1 MPRKPDRSTPMT
13 TAPATG
19 ASLDQWLRY
28 LEVAH
33 PSEIDLGLDRVL
45 LVLRRLFPGPIRG
58 RVITVG
64 GTNGK
69 GSTVACLESILLGAG
84 RTTGAYTSPHLSRYN
99 ERIRINGSE
108 VNDDE
113 IISAFETIDA
123 VRRDVSLTYFE
134 FSTLA
139 CFLIMQAQ
147 GVDDWIL
154 EVGLGG
160 RLDAVNV
167 LDSELAIITS
177 VDIDHTAWLGTDR
190 ETIGFEK
197 AGILRFGK
205 PAIYAETDPPRSVL
219 QQAVAQKVP
228 LLRYGIDYS
237 IAVETA
243 GLSINLAAS
252 GRCIQVPVS
261 PLPETSIAAAVQ
273 ASCLLQPD
281 ITDQII
287 SDSLRSVSMPG
298 RFELIGTAPSVYAD
312 VGHNPHAARWLAR
325 RLESLKVEGTRIF
338 AVYGCLTDKDT
349 QGVVS
354 AMAGVVD
361 HWMPGGLSVPR
372 GVDAAGLEER
382 LGQVVP
388 VLGPYRVSDTVPEAL
403 ELALSEAGVN
413 DIVIVFGSFFAVSE
427 ARSHLNV
434 V

>member
-1 MPRKPDRSTPMT
+1 MPRKPELNASLP

-19 ASLDQWLRY
+19 AALDQWLSY
-28 LEVAH
+28 LEAVH

-45 LVLRRLFPGPIRG
+45 VVLRRLFPGPITG
-58 RVITVG
+58 RVITVA

-69 GSTVACLESILLGAG
+69 GSTVACLESILRGAG

-108 VNDDE
+108 VDDGE

-123 VRRDVSLTYFE
+123 ARRNVSLTYFE

-139 CFLIMQAQ
+139 AFLIMQAQ

-160 RLDAVNV
+160 RLDAVNI
-167 LDSELAIITS
+167 LDAELAIITS

-197 AGILRFGK
+197 AGILRYGK
-205 PAIYAETDPPRSVL
+205 PAIYAEADPPRSVL

-237 IAVETA
+237 MAIETT
-243 GLSINLAAS
+243 GLLINLAAS
-252 GRCIQVPVS
+252 GRCIPVPAS
-261 PLPETSIAAAVQ
+261 PLPETSVAAAVQ
-273 ASCLLQPD
+273 AGCLLQPE
-281 ITDQII
+281 ITDQTI
-287 SDSLRSVSMPG
+287 SDSLQAVSMPG
-298 RFELIGTAPSVYAD
+298 RFELIRTAPSVYVD

-325 RLESLKVEGTRIF
+325 RIESLKVVDTEIF

-349 QGVVS
+349 QGVVA
-354 AMAGVVD
+354 AMTGVVD

-372 GVDAAGLEER
+372 GVDATGLGER
-382 LGQVVP
+382 LGQVLP
-388 VLGPYRVSDTVPEAL
+388 DQEAYCVSSTVSEAL
-403 ELALSEAGVN
+403 DLALSEAGVN
-413 DIVIVFGSFFAVSE
+413 DIVIVFGSFFAVAE
-427 ARSHLNV
+427 ARSHLKV
-434 V
+434 F